1 MTTLENLYHGN
12 INPSE
17 SEILQDREDYKQSI
31 LLVTKAQ
38 EELKAALTDEQME
51 LFGAYLMNAEEL
63 SLIVEEEMFKEGFK
77 LAARIMTEISG

>member
-17 SEILQDREDYKQSI
+17 SESLRGREDYKRSI
-31 LLVTKAQ
+31 LVVTKAQ
-38 EELKAALTDEQME
+38 EKLTAVLTDEQTE
-51 LFGAYLMNAEEL
+51 LFDTYLMNAERL

-77 LAARIMTEISG
+77 LAARIMAEISE

>member
-17 SEILQDREDYKQSI
+17 SENLRGREDYKKSI

-38 EELKAALTDEQME
+38 EKLKAALTDEQTE
-51 LFGAYLMNAEEL
+51 LFDTYLMNAEEL

-77 LAARIMTEISG
+77 LAARIMAEISE

>member
-17 SEILQDREDYKQSI
+17 SENLRGREDYKQSI

-38 EELKAALTDEQME
+38 EKLKAALNDEQTE
-51 LFGAYLMNAEEL
+51 LFVNYLMNAEEL

-77 LAARIMTEISG
+77 LAARIMTEIIE

>member
-17 SEILQDREDYKQSI
+17 SENLRGREDYKQSI

-38 EELKAALTDEQME
+38 EKLKAALTDEQME
-51 LFGAYLMNAEEL
+51 PFVNYLMNAERL
-63 SLIVEEEMFKEGFK
+63 SLIVEEELFKEGFK
-77 LAARIMTEISG
+77 LAARIMTEIIV

>member
-17 SEILQDREDYKQSI
+17 SESLRDREDYKQSI

-38 EELKAALTDEQME
+38 EKLKAALTDEQMK

-63 SLIVEEEMFKEGFK
+63 LLIVEEEMFKEGFK
-77 LAARIMTEISG
+77 LAVRIMAEISE